1 LIISEGT
8 EKREWKKKKKSDY
21 FHKKNSAD
29 KDDDDD
35 DDNDDDGGDD
45 DNEEDD
51 SGGGGGGGG
60 GTKSEE
66 TRRYFIK
73 ITKSSSTAIG
83 PMNKNSTSNSSFS
96 NSDFSE
102 SDLWIL
108 SQSGSFTSS
117 HSSSTNNNN
126 SSAAAAAAARIGGK
140 YSNDYVVF
148 RSLWHSPTS
157 DGLLQVFYASI
168 SGIVY
173 FRTLYIKCLNSAF
186 VCCCRIPCLLPKLTI
201 VRAIIRCSEINC
213 SL

>member
-29 KDDDDD
+29 KDDGDDD
-35 DDNDDDGGDD
+35 DDGED
-45 DNEEDD
+45 DNEDD
-51 SGGGGGGGG
+51 DDDDGGGGGGS
-60 GTKSEE
+60 TKSEE
-66 TRRYFIK
+66 SRRYFIK
-73 ITKSSSTAIG
+73 ITKSSSSSSTATG

-117 HSSSTNNNN
+117 HSSSSTNN
-126 SSAAAAAAARIGGK
+126 SSAAAAARIGGK